1 MYRFKLRS
9 IIGIVCPT
17 DHTPKQEME
26 MIVTHNDFFTL
37 FKELG
42 GYVNGHL
49 KITKAKDLKVNLQLI
64 SGLKIQIESNFY
76 YLESD

>member
-9 IIGIVCPT
+9 IIGIICPT

-42 GYVNGHL
+42 GYMNGHL
-49 KITKAKDLKVNLQLI
+49 KITKAKDLQVDFQLI
-64 SGLKIQIESNFY
+64 TGLKFRLRVTFTI
-76 YLESD
+76 

>member
-42 GYVNGHL
+42 GYMNGHL
-49 KITKAKDLKVNLQLI
+49 KITKAKDLEVNFQLT
-64 SGLKIQIESNFY
+64 SELKIQIENNFY